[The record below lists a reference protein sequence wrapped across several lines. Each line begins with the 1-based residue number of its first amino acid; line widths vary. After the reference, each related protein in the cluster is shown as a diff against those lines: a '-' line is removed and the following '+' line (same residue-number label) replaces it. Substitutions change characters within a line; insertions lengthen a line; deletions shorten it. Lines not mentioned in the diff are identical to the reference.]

1 MKLVNVNEDSMQAFV
16 TINKG
21 GIMINADVNPK
32 NWLTNEYVIKGLFGI
47 QVIVNMNMIK
57 KWGKRL
63 IDKLVTEC
71 GEQID

>member
-32 NWLTNEYVIKGLFGI
+32 NWSTNEYVIKGLFGI

-57 KWGKRL
+57 KWRKRL